1 LILKFIFRKEVK
13 TIKGVALRTILL
25 ILLIAGVYF
34 VAQDRQEKIIEY
46 IPVENEQVQE
56 VKEKVIERE
65 TVMNAIRNEIQL
77 VGLVGDVSKTIIYED
92 NKWTGK
98 KEYHM
103 QINGTYKLGYNMK
116 EILFQKERV
125 IVDEYEGIVTVA
137 VPDVRIIA
145 LELPFDDIKIK
156 EKTGWFRNDI
166 TDQQKQEMYKQA
178 KNKIITDIEN
188 NTHTIDQAHKQT
200 NQALREIF
208 MKIDGVKKVNFVY

>member
-1 LILKFIFRKEVK
+1 MSIHFRKEAK
-13 TIKGVALRTILL
+13 TIKGVILRTILL
-25 ILLIAGVYF
+25 IILLVVVYF
-34 VAQDRQEKIIEY
+34 IAQGRQEKVIEY
-46 IPVENEQVQE
+46 IPVENKQIQE
-56 VKEKVIERE
+56 VKEKVVEKE

-103 QINGTYKLGYNMK
+103 QVNGTYKLGYNMK
-116 EILFQKERV
+116 ELLFQKERI
-125 IVDEYEGIVTVA
+125 IVDEYEGIVTVVA
-137 VPDVRIIA
+137 PNVKIIA
-145 LELPFDDIKIK
+145 LMLPFDDIKIK
-156 EKTGWFRNDI
+156 EKTGWLRKDI

-178 KNKIITDIEN
+178 RKKIITDIEN

-208 MKIDGVKKVNFVY
+208 MKIDGMEKVNFVY

>member
-1 LILKFIFRKEVK
+1 M
-13 TIKGVALRTILL
+13 
-25 ILLIAGVYF
+25 IAGVYF

>member
-1 LILKFIFRKEVK
+1 MGVHFGKEEK
-13 TIKGVALRTILL
+13 TIKGVILRTILL
-25 ILLIAGVYF
+25 IILLIGVYF
-34 VAQDRQEKIIEY
+34 VSQGRQEKVIEY
-46 IPVENEQVQE
+46 IPVENKQIQE
-56 VKEKVIERE
+56 VKEKVVEKE

-77 VGLVGDVSKTIIYED
+77 VGLVGDVSKTVIYED

-125 IVDEYEGIVTVA
+125 IVDEYKGIVTVI
-137 VPDVRIIA
+137 VPDVKIIA

-156 EKTGWFRNDI
+156 EKTGWLRRDI
-166 TDQQKQEMYKQA
+166 TDRQKQEMYKQA
-178 KNKIITDIEN
+178 RKKIITDIEN

>member
-1 LILKFIFRKEVK
+1 M

-25 ILLIAGVYF
+25 IILIAGVYLI
-34 VAQDRQEKIIEY
+34 AQGRQEKVIEY

-56 VKEKVIERE
+56 VKEKVVEKE

-77 VGLVGDVSKTIIYED
+77 VGLVGDVSKTIIYQD

-125 IVDEYEGIVTVA
+125 IVDEYEGIVTVV
-137 VPDVRIIA
+137 VPDVKIIA

-156 EKTGWFRNDI
+156 EKTGWFRKDI

-178 KNKIITDIEN
+178 KKKIITDIEN
-188 NTHTIDQAHKQT
+188 NTHTIDQTHKQT

-208 MKIDGVKKVNFVY
+208 MKVDGVKKVNFVY